1 MIQLVNVSLAFGG
14 QTILDRVTWTIKP
27 GQSIGLIGPN
37 GAGKSTLLRVIADR
51 QQLDEGDI
59 AISGGTTIG
68 FLEQEPKLDDD
79 KTVLENIE
87 PALQKVKDARR
98 FCELVTQCESEGDDD
113 FVQLVSEMMR
123 ASVKSPRR

>member
-68 FLEQEPKLDDD
+68 FLEQDVQEMP
-79 KTVLENIE
+79 T
-87 PALQKVKDARR
+87 AR
-98 FCELVTQCESEGDDD
+98 
-113 FVQLVSEMMR
+113 
-123 ASVKSPRR
+123 SVKQEAMLAFKETLELQAEEERITQQLEAEGALYPVDKQGNEIKPQLP